1 MLLLTNM
8 NTSINETNSMKAYN
22 ILIPVFNSVTYK
34 SHIKDY
40 LVINSNSKLIPEKL
54 IINKHKYKRNKLH
67 KNVIFQF
74 LFLIA

>member
-8 NTSINETNSMKAYN
+8 NTSISETNSMKTYN

-40 LVINSNSKLIPEKL
+40 LVINSNSKLIQEKL
-54 IINKHKYKRNKLH
+54 IINKHKYKRKKLH

>member
-1 MLLLTNM
+1 M
-8 NTSINETNSMKAYN
+8 NTSISETNSMKTYN

-40 LVINSNSKLIPEKL
+40 LVINSNSKLIQEKL

-67 KNVIFQF
+67 NNVIFQF

>member
-1 MLLLTNM
+1 M
-8 NTSINETNSMKAYN
+8 NTSISETNSMKIYN

-40 LVINSNSKLIPEKL
+40 LVINSNSKLIQEKF
-54 IINKHKYKRNKLH
+54 IINKHKYRRNKLH